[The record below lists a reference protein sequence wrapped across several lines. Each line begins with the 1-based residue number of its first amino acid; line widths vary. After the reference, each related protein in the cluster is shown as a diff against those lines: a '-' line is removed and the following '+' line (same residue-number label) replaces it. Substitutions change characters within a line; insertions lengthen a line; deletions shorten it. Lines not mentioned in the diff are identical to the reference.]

1 MSEEGGFGISF
12 VEKVFGVLIFA
23 IGALALYYVATSLD
37 ALGSFAGFFGFLNIV
52 LIALGLVLITA
63 KTE

>member
-1 MSEEGGFGISF
+1 
-12 VEKVFGVLIFA
+12 VFGVLILA
-23 IGALALYYVATSLD
+23 IGALALYYVATSLE